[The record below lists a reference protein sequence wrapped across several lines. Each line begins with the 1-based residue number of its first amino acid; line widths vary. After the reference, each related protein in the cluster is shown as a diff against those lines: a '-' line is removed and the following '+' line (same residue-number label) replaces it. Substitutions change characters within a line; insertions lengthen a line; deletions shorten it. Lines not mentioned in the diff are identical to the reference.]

1 MTRTISYLVLITRTP
16 QGYVAS
22 TPAFPDLN
30 ARASSARVAY
40 ARLKASLKA
49 RLLSLLAGDAA
60 VPHDPVVQTKQ
71 LRLDLWYLRQQEEL
85 Q

>member
-1 MTRTISYLVLITRTP
+1 MLITRTAR
-16 QGYVAS
+16 GYVAF

-30 ARASSARVAY
+30 AQASSARVAY
-40 ARLKASLKA
+40 ARLKGLLKA
-49 RLLSLLAGDAA
+49 RVLAILATDSRI
-60 VPHDPVVQTKQ
+60 PRDPVVQTKQ